1 MIVASD
7 LEGTLTTGE
16 TWRGIRAYLE
26 AHERKADYDRFMRSK
41 MPMYLGAKLGLVNK
55 RHFQNRWIEDLPGLF
70 AGHSLESFQAVA
82 AWVVQHELRPK
93 LRQNVLNE
101 LETARRSGARVI
113 LASGTYQPV
122 LHALAQTLGFE
133 AIGTPLT
140 VVNGSL
146 TGKLDGP
153 VNVEQIKRVS
163 LIAAL
168 EGAALNRAYGD
179 TLADIPMLKA
189 AQEAIVIAGN
199 DVRLE
204 RLALARGW
212 RVLR

>member
-7 LEGTLTTGE
+7 LEGTLSAGE

-26 AHERKADYDRFMRSK
+26 AHGRKADYSRFMRGK
-41 MPMYLGAKLGLVNK
+41 MPLYLGAKLGLVNK
-55 RHFQNRWIEDLPGLF
+55 RRFQNRWIEDLPGLF

-101 LETARRSGARVI
+101 LEAARQSGARVI

-122 LHALAQTLGFE
+122 LRDLAQTLGFE
-133 AIGTPLT
+133 AIGTPLR
-140 VVNGSL
+140 VVNGLL

-153 VNVEQIKRVS
+153 VNVEQIKRSS
-163 LIAAL
+163 LLSIL

-179 TLADIPMLKA
+179 TLADVPMLEA
-189 AQEAIVIAGN
+189 AQEAVVVAGN
-199 DVRLE
+199 DARLE
-204 RLALARGW
+204 RLAITRGW